1 MTSHPKGRAMRLH
14 RHIRRSATLAVA
26 TGLLAAGAAPAAQA
40 AVPDP
45 ERNATTPT
53 GWHWYYGLSAEQ
65 VKQRYAAHGDRIVD
79 LEVQSTAPHRFNV
92 ATVRNSGVYAR
103 GWYWYYGLTAAQV
116 KDRLKQKKGR
126 LIDLETYTTGGVR
139 RFAVV
144 MVVNKGQAAKN
155 WHWYHG
161 QSADQLKARLS
172 QHKSRLIDLES
183 YSQGGSTKYAAIM
196 IRNSGVDKSAWW
208 FWRNVPLST
217 VQNSASANGAR
228 TFSIDRLPNGRYNAI
243 QIKRKGEFSAYEI
256 NVDARRAGDF
266 ISQNGGRIVDVD
278 TYVVAG
284 KRRFTVVI
292 NDNADA
298 FNARVRSAARASS
311 KLRAARF
318 GMFVREV
325 GGAASVRLGA
335 DRVFEP
341 ASVMKTLHHL
351 YLHSRLEANPPENL
365 NAIVAYPDCPAVNPI
380 GECNVGKAP
389 KDVCPTRAGVSA
401 TSFTTL
407 DNADRWMMANSD
419 NRTTF
424 AIEQRYGRAA
434 INAYAGAIGATRT
447 QINQNVGCW
456 GPDNEI
462 TLDDLSRMI
471 EGAHD
476 GSLLPTQAVRQR
488 FFDTLI
494 QGSSISAALQALVA
508 EEAALAGKAGIEGQF
523 VAAMLNRAK
532 GGSYGSG
539 QRAVRANFGRMLIP
553 FKVGGR
559 VQQRAFSYGNFYNCE
574 DCSGDAAT
582 ATAYA
587 NAATEQFRAAIR
599 SAIAT
604 W

>member
-1 MTSHPKGRAMRLH
+1 MHLSHRSH
-14 RHIRRSATLAVA
+14 RSRRVAAAALAVA
-26 TGLLAAGAAPAAQA
+26 GVAMATGSAGANA

-53 GWHWYYGLSAEQ
+53 SWHWYHGLSEAQ
-65 VKQRYAAHGDRIVD
+65 VKQRYGAHGDRIVD
-79 LEVQSTAPHRFNV
+79 LEVQSTSPYRFTV
-92 ATVRNSGVYAR
+92 ATVKNSGAYAR

-116 KDRLKQKKGR
+116 RAKLAEKHGR
-126 LIDLETYTTGGVR
+126 LIDLETYVAGGAR

-144 MVVNKGQAAKN
+144 MVVNSGQAAKN

-172 QHKSRLIDLES
+172 EHTSRLVDLES
-183 YSQGGSTKYAAIM
+183 YSEGGATKYAAVM
-196 IRNSGVDKSAWW
+196 IRNSGVDRSGWW

-228 TFSIDRLPNGRYNAI
+228 TFSLDRLANGRYDAI
-243 QIKRKGEFSAYEI
+243 QIERRGEFSAYEI

-266 ISQNGGRIVDVD
+266 ISQNAGRIVDVD
-278 TYVVAG
+278 TYVSG
-284 KRRFTVVI
+284 GERRFTIVI

-298 FNARVRSAARASS
+298 NTARVRALARQSA

-318 GMFVREV
+318 GMLVKPV
-325 GGAASVRLGA
+325 GGAPSVSLGA
-335 DRVFEP
+335 ARVFEP

-351 YLHSRLEANPPENL
+351 YLHTRLEAGPAENL
-365 NAIVAYPDCPAVNPI
+365 NAIVSLPDCPATGAT
-380 GECNVGKAP
+380 GECAVGKAP

-401 TSFTTL
+401 TSTMTL
-407 DNADRWMMANSD
+407 DNADRQMMAVSD

-424 AIEQRYGRAA
+424 AIEQRYTRAA
-434 INAYAGAIGATRT
+434 INQFAPSIGATST

-476 GSLLPTQAVRQR
+476 GSLLPTASVRQR

-494 QGSSISAALQALVA
+494 QGNSISAALQALVA
-508 EEAALAGKAGIEGQF
+508 EEAAAAGKPAIAGQF
-523 VAAMLNRAK
+523 VAGMLNRAK
-532 GGSYGSG
+532 GGSYNSG
-539 QRAVRANFGRMLIP
+539 TRAVRANFGRMLIP
-553 FKVGGR
+553 FKVGGL
-559 VQQRAFSYGNFYNCE
+559 VVQRAFSYGSFYNCE
-574 DCSGDAAT
+574 DCRNDAAT
-582 ATAYA
+582 GDAYGK
-587 NAATEQFRAAIR
+587 AAVEQFRAVIR
-599 SAIAT
+599 AAIAT

>member
-1 MTSHPKGRAMRLH
+1 MRNH
-14 RHIRRSATLAVA
+14 RTLLATALAGVA
-26 TGLLAAGAAPAAQA
+26 VLAGPAAAGAAA
-40 AVPDP
+40 PDP
-45 ERNATTPT
+45 ERHATAPT
-53 GWHWYYGLSAEQ
+53 GWHWWYGQSEAQL
-65 VKQRYAAHGDRIVD
+65 KQHYTADGDRIVD
-79 LEVQSTAPHRFNV
+79 IEVESTSPYRFTV
-92 ATVRNSGVYAR
+92 ATVRNQGVYAR
-103 GWYWYYGLTAAQV
+103 GWYWYYGLTAAQL
-116 KDRLKQKKGR
+116 KDKLKEKKGR
-126 LIDLETYTTGGVR
+126 LIDLETYVAGGQR

-144 MVVNKGQAAKN
+144 MVVNTGQAAKN

-161 QSADQLKARLS
+161 ISADTLKARLS
-172 QHKSRLIDLES
+172 EHKSRLVDLES
-183 YSQGGSTKYAAIM
+183 YSAGGATKYAAVM
-196 IRNSGVDKSAWW
+196 IRNSGVDKSGWW

-217 VQNSASANGAR
+217 VQSSASTNGAR
-228 TFSIDRLPNGRYNAI
+228 TFSLDRLPNGRYNAI
-243 QIKRKGEFSAYEI
+243 QVKRTGEFSAYEI

-266 ISQNGGRIVDVD
+266 ISQNGGRVVDVD
-278 TYVVAG
+278 TYTVG
-284 KRRFTVVI
+284 GQRRFTIVV

-298 FNARVRSAARASS
+298 FNGRVRALARQSA

-318 GMFVREV
+318 GMFVKQV
-325 GGAASVRLGA
+325 GAPASVRLGG

-351 YLHSRLEANPPENL
+351 YLHSRLEADPPENL
-365 NAIVAYPDCPAVNPI
+365 AASVSYPDCPAVNPT

-401 TSFTTL
+401 TSTTTL

-434 INAYAGAIGATRT
+434 INAYATAIGATST

-476 GSLLPTQAVRQR
+476 GSLLPTASVRQR

-494 QGSSISAALQALVA
+494 QGSGISAGLQALVA
-508 EEAALAGKAGIEGQF
+508 DEAARAGKAAIASQF
-523 VAAMLNRAK
+523 VANMLNRAK

-553 FKVGGR
+553 FKVAGQI
-559 VQQRAFSYGNFYNCE
+559 QQRAFSYGNFYNCE

-582 ATAYA
+582 ATAYG
-587 NAATEQFRAAIR
+587 NAAVEQFRAAIR
-599 SAIAT
+599 AAVAT

>member
-1 MTSHPKGRAMRLH
+1 MRIS
-14 RHIRRSATLAVA
+14 RHIRRSATLAAA
-26 TGLLAAGAAPAAQA
+26 TGLVLAAATPAGAVA

-45 ERNATTPT
+45 ERNATAPT
-53 GWHWYYGLSAEQ
+53 GWHWYYGLSAAQ

-79 LEVQSTAPHRFNV
+79 LEVQSTSPHRFAV
-92 ATVRNSGVYAR
+92 ATVRNTAVYAR

-116 KDRLKQKKGR
+116 KARLKENKGR
-126 LIDLETYTTGGVR
+126 LIDLETYTTGGRR

-161 QSADQLKARLS
+161 QSAAQLKARLS
-172 QHKSRLIDLES
+172 QHKSRLVDLES
-183 YSQGGSTKYAAIM
+183 YSVGGTTKYAAIM

-217 VQNSASANGAR
+217 VRNSASANGAR

-266 ISQNGGRIVDVD
+266 VSQNAGRIVDLD
-278 TYVVAG
+278 TYVIGG
-284 KRRFTVVI
+284 KRRFTVVV
-292 NDNADA
+292 NDNTDA
-298 FNARVRSAARASS
+298 FNARVRSAARASQ

-318 GMFVREV
+318 GMFVKQV
-325 GGAASVRLGA
+325 GAGPRTSLGA

-365 NAIVAYPDCPAVNPI
+365 NAIVAFPDCPAVNPT

-389 KDVCPTRAGVSA
+389 KDVCPTRAGVSS

-434 INAYAGAIGATRT
+434 INAYAGSIGATRT

-476 GSLLPTQAVRQR
+476 GSLLPTASVRQR

-494 QGSSISAALQALVA
+494 QGSSISAGLQALVA
-508 EEAALAGKAGIEGQF
+508 EEAGLAGKPSIASQF
-523 VAAMLNRAK
+523 VANMLNRAK

-553 FKVGGR
+553 FKVGGTIE
-559 VQQRAFSYGNFYNCE
+559 QRAFSYGNFYNCE
-574 DCSGDAAT
+574 DCAGDGAT
-582 ATAYA
+582 ATAYG
-587 NAATEQFRAAIR
+587 NAAVEQFRSAIR
-599 SAIAT
+599 SAVAS